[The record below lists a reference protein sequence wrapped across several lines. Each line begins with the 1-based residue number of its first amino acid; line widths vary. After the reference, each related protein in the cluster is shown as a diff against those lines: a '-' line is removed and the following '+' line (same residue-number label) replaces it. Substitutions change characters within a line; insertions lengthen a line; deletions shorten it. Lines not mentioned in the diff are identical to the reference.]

1 VRAIF
6 AICLLL
12 AAASSAAQAATVK
25 RVEITEFGIYTSHTD
40 KTLDAPGAATGVTK
54 LVSDIDLI
62 KSTTTV
68 PARVGV
74 NFGFRYRIV
83 GEGKTVTIKKITHI
97 PEPGIRNP
105 ATGNT
110 VVTSVVNIERTI
122 GDVHFTSYSL
132 DQDFEVVPGTWTME
146 IWIDDRKWASQSFEL
161 VKP

>member
-12 AAASSAAQAATVK
+12 TAALGTAHAATVK
-25 RVEITEFGIYTSHTD
+25 RVEITEFGIYTSRTD

-54 LVSDIDLI
+54 LVSDIELV

-68 PARVGV
+68 PARVGA

-83 GEGKTVTIKKITHI
+83 GEGKTVTVKKITHI

-105 ATGNT
+105 VSGNT
-110 VVTSVVNIERTI
+110 IVTSVVNIERTI

>member
-1 VRAIF
+1 MRAIF

-25 RVEITEFGIYTSHTD
+25 RVEITEFGIYTSRTD

-54 LVSDIDLI
+54 LVSDIELV
-62 KSTTTV
+62 KSTATV

-83 GEGKTVTIKKITHI
+83 GEGKTVTVKKITHI

-105 ATGNT
+105 STGNT
-110 VVTSVVNIERTI
+110 MVTSVVNIERTI

-146 IWIDDRKWASQSFEL
+146 LWIDDRKLATQSFEL